1 MTAVNW
7 PQPLPPGMVILYHTT
22 DHLQKA
28 HCTIWL
34 ASLEYSEKH
43 KTILKY
49 QQAMATSTH
58 EKMGFEIQIGDIII
72 SPSPLWAK
80 MEIQFERAS
89 LLSKDN
95 LF

>member
-1 MTAVNW
+1 
-7 PQPLPPGMVILYHTT
+7 
-22 DHLQKA
+22 
-28 HCTIWL
+28 
-34 ASLEYSEKH
+34 
-43 KTILKY
+43 
-49 QQAMATSTH
+49 MATSTD

-95 LF
+95 LFKK

>member
-1 MTAVNW
+1 MA
-7 PQPLPPGMVILYHTT
+7 TT
-22 DHLQKA
+22 LASLQHGDFESHNCLTSFKA

-34 ASLEYSEKH
+34 ATLKYSEKH

-89 LLSKDN
+89 LL
-95 LF
+95 